1 MSERL
6 ARAMNAVL
14 YDEQA
19 RPHGRF
25 DERVPTRWL
34 LIALVLGVA
43 VLFGMG
49 LREIV
54 DGNGGFGLR
63 ETLSPERLWP
73 VPGRMEDTDQS
84 RLPPAGPRQPA
95 IADREM
101 LRRPMSFVFAADGT
115 LRATGSIEPGAVGRL
130 EEELDMRGAAV
141 RRVSLNSPG
150 GALDDAV
157 AMARMLRARGIATVV
172 EDGAIC
178 ASSCPLVMA
187 GGVERTVG
195 RRALV
200 GLHQFY
206 IAGDTISD
214 PARAMADAQMT
225 TARVSRL
232 LGRMGVDPALWLHAL
247 DTLPGA
253 LYYLS
258 AEEMRR
264 YRLVTSPESMVQG

>member
-1 MSERL
+1 MDA
-6 ARAMNAVL
+6 AR
-14 YDEQA
+14 YDAPA
-19 RPHGRF
+19 RPYGRF
-25 DERVPTRWL
+25 DEQAPTRWL
-34 LIALVLGVA
+34 LVVLVLGVA
-43 VLFGMG
+43 ALFGMG
-49 LREIV
+49 LREVV
-54 DGNGGFGLR
+54 DRNGSFGLR
-63 ETLSPERLWP
+63 DGSSPERLWP
-73 VPGRMEDTDQS
+73 VPWRTVDKGPS

-95 IADREM
+95 VADREM
-101 LRRPMSFVFAADGT
+101 LRRPMSFVLAADGT
-115 LRATGSIEPGAVGRL
+115 LRATGSIEPGAAGRL
-130 EEELDMRGAAV
+130 EAELDMRGADV
-141 RRVSLNSPG
+141 RRVSLNSLG

-157 AMARMLRARGIATVV
+157 AMARMLRERGIATVV

-178 ASSCPLVMA
+178 ASSCPLMMA
-187 GGVERTVG
+187 GGVKRTVG
-195 RRALV
+195 QRALV